1 MAKGL
6 YKDWIT
12 KEGLSKIQGW
22 ALSGLTNEQ
31 IAHNMGINVSTLYDW
46 SSKHSEFSEVLKRAK
61 TIADLEVENALYK
74 RALGYTVTLNKQKVT
89 KDGYAVDCLEEMHI
103 PADTTAQ
110 IFWLKNRQPEKWRD
124 KVEQSVTVEDHREN
138 MKDFMEVIKSGKL
151 TDKK

>member
-1 MAKGL
+1 MAKGV
-6 YKDWIT
+6 YKDWIS
-12 KEGLSKIQGW
+12 KDGLSKISAW

-31 IAHNMGINVSTLYDW
+31 IAHNMDISVKTLYEW
-46 SSKHSEFSEVLKRAK
+46 CNKYSEFSDALKRAK

-124 KVEQSVTVEDHREN
+124 KVEQAVTVEDHREN

>member
-1 MAKGL
+1 
-6 YKDWIT
+6 
-12 KEGLSKIQGW
+12 
-22 ALSGLTNEQ
+22 
-31 IAHNMGINVSTLYDW
+31 MGMNVSALYDW

>member
-1 MAKGL
+1 MAKGV
-6 YKDWIT
+6 YKDWIS
-12 KEGLSKIQGW
+12 KDGLSKISAW

-31 IAHNMGINVSTLYDW
+31 IANNMGVSVKTLYEWANKYSD
-46 SSKHSEFSEVLKRAK
+46 FCDALKRAK
-61 TIADLEVENALYK
+61 SIADEEVENALYK

-89 KDGYAVDCLEEMHI
+89 KDGRAVDCIEEMHI

-151 TDKK
+151 TNKK

>member
-1 MAKGL
+1 MAKGV
-6 YKDWIT
+6 YKDWIS
-12 KEGLSKIQGW
+12 KDGLSKISAW

-31 IAHNMGINVSTLYDW
+31 IANNMDVSVKTLYEWANKYSD
-46 SSKHSEFSEVLKRAK
+46 FSDALKRAK
-61 TIADLEVENALYK
+61 AVADEEVENALYK

-89 KDGYAVDCLEEMHI
+89 KDGKAVDCIEEMHI

-124 KVEQSVTVEDHREN
+124 KVEQAVTVEDHREN

-151 TDKK
+151 TNKK

>member
-1 MAKGL
+1 MAKGV

-12 KEGLSKIQGW
+12 KDGLAKISAW

-31 IAHNMGINVSTLYDW
+31 IANNMGVTVKTLYEW
-46 SSKHSEFSEVLKRAK
+46 ANKYSEFSDALKRAK
-61 TIADLEVENALYK
+61 SIADEEVENALYK

-89 KDGYAVDCLEEMHI
+89 KDGIAVDCIEEMHI

-110 IFWLKNRQPEKWRD
+110 IFWLKNRKPEKWRD

-138 MKDFMEVIKSGKL
+138 MKDFMEIVKSGKI
-151 TDKK
+151 TKG